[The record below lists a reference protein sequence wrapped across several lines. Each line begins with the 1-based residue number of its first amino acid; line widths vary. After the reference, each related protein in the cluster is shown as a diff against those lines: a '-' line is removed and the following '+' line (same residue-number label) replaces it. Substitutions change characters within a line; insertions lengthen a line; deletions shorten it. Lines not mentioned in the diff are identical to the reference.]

1 MPHQA
6 APAWDRTDSG
16 RAFPLPR
23 MLAHRGMRYVLMIC
37 AMLLAAVFCYM
48 VLDMVM
54 QTGNDVAN
62 SHPW

>member
-1 MPHQA
+1 
-6 APAWDRTDSG
+6 
-16 RAFPLPR
+16 